1 MRVHTSKEIPR
12 CILGYSCIIILLL
25 IPLSDNFELNSP
37 LFVTGNVGQDV
48 ILPCHV
54 NFKTQVKLKEI
65 QWNKK
70 VNRTIQNIY
79 RFTASIDEAIYGQD
93 YKARA
98 VVSKEGL
105 NTGDVSLKLENVQMS
120 DEGSYSCFVKSAD
133 DWIDQVQIVLHVEN
147 SEGKQMKA
155 QMRDLENSINL
166 LQEHP
171 QENRVQSSPFR
182 IQGLRINIFSICPKR
197 WHGSAGNKLLDQ
209 SCKRSSV
216 LPFTICHISQYKYT
230 IQLNNMHLKTTM

>member
-1 MRVHTSKEIPR
+1 MRVHRSKEILR
-12 CILGYSCIIILLL
+12 CILGYSYIIILLL
-25 IPLSDNFELNSP
+25 IPLSDNVELNSP
-37 LFVTGNVGQDV
+37 LFVIGSVSQDV

-79 RFTASIDEAIYGQD
+79 RFTASIGEAIYGQD

-98 VVSKEGL
+98 VISEEGL
-105 NTGDVSLKLENVQMS
+105 NTRDVSLKLEKVQMS

-147 SEGKQMKA
+147 SKGNSSTSSSLNWMLPFFFITIILFLVLIAALFYCKRKEKKRKT
-155 QMRDLENSINL
+155 QMRDLKNNTNL
-166 LQEHP
+166 LQENPLKSYGHF
-171 QENRVQSSPFR
+171 N
-182 IQGLRINIFSICPKR
+182 
-197 WHGSAGNKLLDQ
+197 
-209 SCKRSSV
+209 
-216 LPFTICHISQYKYT
+216 
-230 IQLNNMHLKTTM
+230 QLVWLILVRTGT